1 MFSAT
6 MQFMI
11 TPELLVTFVGVT
23 VMLAGIVLTLKTIQV
38 LRPLGLQGRYWIL
51 VVFLG
56 FFFMMYVMHILDL
69 LDLIILPLGPDMMAS
84 LVYMGGAIYVVLVSF
99 ISLGLWRNVA
109 GTPLADEE
117 AREMFVKHV
126 GDAPQIESFRAKDYS
141 INCSFCGENIE
152 FSLVDVVSSHA
163 DSIERGIDV
172 QAGMGLKMIVVY
184 PRHVCKDGLRE
195 TPVKLDDTYK
205 YRSHG
210 ESRPV

>member
-1 MFSAT
+1 
-6 MQFMI
+6 MQFVI
-11 TPELLVTFVGVT
+11 SPELLITLVGV
-23 VMLAGIVLTLKTIQV
+23 VGLIAGIVLTLKTVGV

-51 VVFLG
+51 VGFLA
-56 FFFMMYVMHILDL
+56 FFFMMYAMHVLDL
-69 LDLIILPLGPDMMAS
+69 LDFVFLPIGSDMMVS

-109 GTPLADEE
+109 GTPLTDEE
-117 AREMFVKHV
+117 AREIFAKHV
-126 GDAPQIESFRAKDYS
+126 GNAPPMETFSAKNYNV
-141 INCSFCGENIE
+141 NCNFCGDNVV

-172 QAGMGLKMIVVY
+172 QSGMGLKMIVVY

-195 TPVKLDDTYK
+195 TPVKLDDAYK

>member
-1 MFSAT
+1 
-6 MQFMI
+6 MQMVI
-11 TPELLVTFVGVT
+11 SLELLITLVGVAG
-23 VMLAGIVLTLKTIQV
+23 LIAGIVLTLKTVGV

-51 VVFLG
+51 VAFLF
-56 FFFMMYVMHILDL
+56 FFFMMYSMHVLDL
-69 LDLIILPLGPDMMAS
+69 LDLIVLPVGSDMMVS

-109 GTPLADEE
+109 GTPLTDED
-117 AREMFVKHV
+117 AREMFAKHV
-126 GDAPQIESFRAKDYS
+126 GNAPPMERFSAKDYS
-141 INCSFCGENIE
+141 VHCSFCGDNVE

-163 DSIERGIDV
+163 DSIERGVDV
-172 QAGMGLKMIVVY
+172 QSGMGLKMIVVY

-195 TPVKLDDTYK
+195 TPVKLDDAYK